1 MKVEVGIKRE
11 QGKFSSIYSK
21 IVRVMDQFTLK
32 LPSMKKEKVILTD
45 LSRYV
50 KRGFTI
56 TLSTVLCGS
65 NTLGYTKNAELK
77 GQLPLKTWIILLG

>member
-21 IVRVMDQFTLK
+21 IVKVMDQFTLK
-32 LPSMKKEKVILTD
+32 HPSMRKEKAILID

-50 KRGFTI
+50 KRGFI
-56 TLSTVLCGS
+56 IILSTVLCGS

-77 GQLPLKTWIILLG
+77 EPLLLKTWIILLD